1 MIQRFALLHITM
13 TQTPSRSYS
22 TKWMKMWENSQEE
35 MILRPHGCQ
44 LLLMRTSGLT
54 IDYRITMKG
63 FVYFCTFNS
72 QQWPDFNF
80 SPLLPARW
88 VILSKFLHEKNPLI
102 CTTKR
107 DCWNVFSLLS
117 LKPNKLHGMKFNNNS
132 QRSGVPKQSNR
143 ATIFVLEIV
152 VESRNISFRFGV
164 VGRLRIGVGIKMR
177 VAFLH
182 TENSLKL

>member
-1 MIQRFALLHITM
+1 
-13 TQTPSRSYS
+13 
-22 TKWMKMWENSQEE
+22 
-35 MILRPHGCQ
+35 
-44 LLLMRTSGLT
+44 
-54 IDYRITMKG
+54 
-63 FVYFCTFNS
+63 
-72 QQWPDFNF
+72 
-80 SPLLPARW
+80 
-88 VILSKFLHEKNPLI
+88 
-102 CTTKR
+102 
-107 DCWNVFSLLS
+107 
-117 LKPNKLHGMKFNNNS
+117 MKFNNNS